1 MHQFER
7 TKEERGQG
15 QRRSKL
21 PDDVLEYAA
30 AEGIDVKEMLAGA
43 ALIDEEI
50 RIPVLRNNPAALLAY
65 LAMRWYW
72 IGSCRIEYC
81 S

>member
-1 MHQFER
+1 MASYIPRSLIQGPKKKEGKA
-7 TKEERGQG
+7 KEEANYQ
-15 QRRSKL
+15 
-21 PDDVLEYAA
+21 
-30 AEGIDVKEMLAGA
+30 GIDVKEMLAGA